1 MNNKIISSL
10 SIEDFAAYLDGNLS
24 PEAMQDIVGQ
34 SDFQELL
41 EANSAIDQSYA
52 SIIESGFEV
61 TDEINSSDFQ
71 IPSIDSPIDFED
83 PTSLQMALDN
93 LHTSHNNILNSENNL
108 EGFNNGEEVTQ
119 NTISIGEDAIL
130 HEPQINIETQ
140 VDYTE
145 SQTSD
150 FTDSLLS

>member
-1 MNNKIISSL
+1 MNNKIMSSL

-24 PEAMQDIVGQ
+24 PETMQDIVGQ

-61 TDEINSSDFQ
+61 PDEINSSDFQ
-71 IPSIDSPIDFED
+71 IPSIDTPIDFED
-83 PTSLQMALDN
+83 PISLQMALDN

-108 EGFNNGEEVTQ
+108 EGFNNGEEVPQ
-119 NTISIGEDAIL
+119 NTISIGEDTIL
-130 HEPQINIETQ
+130 HEPQINIGTQ
-140 VDYTE
+140 IDSTE
-145 SQTSD
+145 SQTPD

>member
-1 MNNKIISSL
+1 MNNKIISAL
-10 SIEDFAAYLDGNLS
+10 SIEDFAAYVDGNLS
-24 PEAMQDIVGQ
+24 PEAIQDIVGQ

-61 TDEINSSDFQ
+61 PDEINSSDFQ
-71 IPSIDSPIDFED
+71 IPSIDTPIDFED
-83 PTSLQMALDN
+83 PISLQMALDN

-140 VDYTE
+140 VDYTG
-145 SQTSD
+145 SQTPD
-150 FTDSLLS
+150 FTDSLLF

>member
-61 TDEINSSDFQ
+61 PDEINSSDFQ